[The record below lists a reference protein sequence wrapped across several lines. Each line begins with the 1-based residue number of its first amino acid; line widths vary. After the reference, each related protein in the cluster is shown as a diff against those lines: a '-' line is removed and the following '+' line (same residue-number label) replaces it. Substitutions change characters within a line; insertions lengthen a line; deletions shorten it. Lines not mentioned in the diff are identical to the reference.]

1 MPIIA
6 QINMQ
11 INKADNRSDSIDKNM
26 EINKADNR
34 SPPCEIGDG
43 DTHF

>member
-1 MPIIA
+1 MPIIS
-6 QINMQ
+6 QI
-11 INKADNRSDSIDKNM
+11 NM
-26 EINKADNR
+26 EINKADNHSDSIDKYGNKADNH